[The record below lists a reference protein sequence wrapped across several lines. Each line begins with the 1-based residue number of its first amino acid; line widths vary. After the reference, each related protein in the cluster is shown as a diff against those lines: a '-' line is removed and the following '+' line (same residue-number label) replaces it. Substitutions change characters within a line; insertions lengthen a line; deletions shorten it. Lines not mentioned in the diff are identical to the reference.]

1 MANPS
6 DSSYRRAETLRTEI
20 AGDHPVGQS
29 TEVLYGL
36 YDDEQDLL
44 KAVKEAN
51 AQHLDILDVYS
62 PFPVH
67 GLDPL
72 LGLEESR
79 LHIAGFVYGA
89 LGTLVAFGFMT
100 WVFTRDWPIIFGGK
114 PYWSVPAFIPI
125 TFELTVLFA
134 AVGMVATFYVI
145 CGLWPGAENV
155 HLDDRITD
163 DKFCIAF
170 DATNYTG
177 GVDKLRDFFSTT
189 GASVVNTKTVAL

>member
-1 MANPS
+1 MQN
-6 DSSYRRAETLRTEI
+6 
-20 AGDHPVGQS
+20 GQ

-36 YDDEQDLL
+36 YGDESILFD
-44 KAVKEAN
+44 AIRTAN
-51 AQHLDILDVYS
+51 KDHLDIMDVFT

-79 LHIAGFVYGA
+79 LHQAGFVYGA
-89 LGTLVAFGFMT
+89 TGTLTAFLFMT

-114 PYWSVPAFIPI
+114 PYWSVPSFIPI

-134 AVGMVATFYVI
+134 SIGMVVSFYIV
-145 CGLWPGAENV
+145 CGLGPGVTNDY
-155 HLDDRITD
+155 LDPRITD

-170 DATNYTG
+170 DLSHATPEQAAQY
-177 GVDKLRDFFSTT
+177 RAFFAETN
-189 GASVVNTKTVAL
+189 AEEVHTKMVGRL